1 MTKTFCPYAWTHLSA
16 ATDGNIRLCCNVT
29 DDDPRIRD
37 QNNQTMHVSD
47 IKDIQDA
54 FNVPMY
60 NDIRKKMLSG
70 EKVSLCQRCYDV
82 EENGGS
88 SIRNNAVK
96 HFGIDEHVDNTD
108 IETGEIKKVKIQS
121 LDFSWS
127 NYCNLK
133 CKMCSPDATNQLIE
147 EYIHF
152 GENYREVDLD
162 KWTFD
167 ALYDT
172 LETVSPNL
180 KEILVTGGEPLLNKD
195 FLKYIDYLVEN
206 EYAKDIILTFH
217 TNLTIMPSRFMERF
231 GKFKHTQIHISIDGT
246 EDTYEYIRYPGKWS
260 VVERNI
266 RKLATYIQN
275 ADNIGAEAHVV
286 FQSYNMHNICNL
298 LKYFNKFKSIKNF
311 ETMPYFINTY
321 HPWHSR
327 ISNVP
332 LKYRKKYVKRIR
344 TTVERLKIDK
354 TTHFYGSLQ
363 NCLAMVSNKKTDTKD
378 FIEHV
383 KSRDAYRKQDAF
395 KILSWIKDV

>member
-1 MTKTFCPYAWTHLSA
+1 MTATFCPFPWLHLSA

-29 DDDPRIRD
+29 DADPRIKD
-37 QNNQTMHVSD
+37 ENNKTIHVAD
-47 IKDIQDA
+47 IKDIQET
-54 FNVPMY
+54 FNTPMY
-60 NDIRKKMLSG
+60 KDIRKKMLAG
-70 EKVSLCQRCYDV
+70 EKVELCQRCYDV
-82 EENGGS
+82 ENNGGK
-88 SIRNNAVK
+88 SIRNNAIK
-96 HFGIDEHVDNTD
+96 HFGIDDHVANTD
-108 IETGEIKKVKIQS
+108 LDTGHIKDVQIQS

-167 ALYDT
+167 ALFDT

-195 FLKYIDYLVEN
+195 FLKYIDYLVEKD
-206 EYAKDIILTFH
+206 YAKDIVLLFH
-217 TNLTIMPSRFMERF
+217 TNLTIMPSRFLERF

-266 RKLATYIQN
+266 KKLSEYIQQS
-275 ADNIGAEAHVV
+275 DNLGAEAHVV
-286 FQSYNMHNICNL
+286 FQSYNLHNICDL
-298 LKYFNKFKSIKNF
+298 IEYFYQFKHIKNF
-311 ETMPYFINTY
+311 ETFPYFINTY

-327 ISNVP
+327 IEHVP
-332 LKYRKKYVKRIR
+332 LEYRKRYIKDI
-344 TTVERLKIDK
+344 ESLIDSLDIDK
-354 TTHFYGSLQ
+354 GTHFFGTIK
-363 NCLAMVSNKKTDTKD
+363 NCLAMAKNSQVSTDN
-378 FIEHV
+378 FLEHV
-383 KSRDAYRKQDAF
+383 KSRDEFRKQNAF
-395 KILSWIKDV
+395 NVIPWIKDV

>member
-1 MTKTFCPYAWTHLSA
+1 MSKTFCPYAWTHLSA

-29 DDDPRIRD
+29 DSDPRIKD
-37 QNNQTMHVSD
+37 KNGNTIHVAD
-47 IKDIQDA
+47 IENIQDT
-54 FNVPMY
+54 FNTKMY
-60 NDIRKKMLSG
+60 KDIRKKMIAG
-70 EKVSLCQRCYDV
+70 EAVDLCQRCYDV
-82 EENGGS
+82 ENNGGW

-96 HFGIDEHVDNTD
+96 HFGMDEFITNTDNT
-108 IETGEIKKVKIQS
+108 GYAKNVEIRS

-133 CKMCSPDATNQLIE
+133 CKMCSPDATNQLVE

-152 GENYREVDLD
+152 GESYREVDLD

-195 FLKYIDYLVEN
+195 FLKYIDYLVEKN
-206 EYAKDIILTFH
+206 YAKDIVLLFH

-231 GKFKHTQIHISIDGT
+231 SKFKHTQIHISIDGT

-260 VVERNI
+260 VVKRNI
-266 RKLATYIQN
+266 NKLAEYIKSTKN
-275 ADNIGAEAHVV
+275 MGAEAHIV
-286 FQSYNMHNICNL
+286 FQSYNMHNICDL
-298 LKYFNKFKSIKNF
+298 ITYFYQFKDIPNF
-311 ETMPYFINTY
+311 EILPYFINAY
-321 HPWHSR
+321 HPWHSG
-327 ISNVP
+327 IDNVP
-332 LKYRKKYVKRIR
+332 ISYRKQYADQIEKLVS
-344 TTVERLKIDK
+344 ELQIDT
-354 TTHFYGSLQ
+354 TTHFYGSLK
-363 NCLAMVSNKKTDTKD
+363 NCLSMINDQEPDTER

-395 KILSWIKDV
+395 KILPWIKDV

>member
-1 MTKTFCPYAWTHLSA
+1 MSKTFCPYAWTHLSA

-29 DDDPRIRD
+29 DSDPRIKD
-37 QNNQTMHVSD
+37 KNGNTIHVAD
-47 IKDIQDA
+47 IENIQDT
-54 FNVPMY
+54 FNTKMY
-60 NDIRKKMLSG
+60 KDIRKKMIAG
-70 EKVSLCQRCYDV
+70 EAVDLCQRCYDV
-82 EENGGS
+82 ENNGGW

-96 HFGIDEHVDNTD
+96 HFGMDEFITNTDNT
-108 IETGEIKKVKIQS
+108 GYAKNVEIRS

-133 CKMCSPDATNQLIE
+133 CKMCSPDATNQLVE

-152 GENYREVDLD
+152 GESYREVDLD

-195 FLKYIDYLVEN
+195 FLKYIDYLVEKN
-206 EYAKDIILTFH
+206 YAKDIVLLFH

-231 GKFKHTQIHISIDGT
+231 SKFKHTQIHISIDGT

-260 VVERNI
+260 VVKRNI
-266 RKLATYIQN
+266 NKLAEYIKSTKN
-275 ADNIGAEAHVV
+275 MGAEAHIV
-286 FQSYNMHNICNL
+286 FQSYNMHNICDL
-298 LKYFNKFKSIKNF
+298 ITYFYQFKDIPNF
-311 ETMPYFINTY
+311 EILPYFINAY
-321 HPWHSR
+321 HPWHSG
-327 ISNVP
+327 IDNVP
-332 LKYRKKYVKRIR
+332 VSYRKQYADQIEKLVS
-344 TTVERLKIDK
+344 ELQIDT
-354 TTHFYGSLQ
+354 TTHFYGSLK
-363 NCLAMVSNKKTDTKD
+363 NCLSMINDQEPDTER

-395 KILSWIKDV
+395 KILPWIKDV

>member
-16 ATDGNIRLCCNVT
+16 STDGYIRLCCNGT
-29 DDDPRIRD
+29 DSDPRIKD
-37 QNNQTMHVSD
+37 ENGNIIHIAD
-47 IKDIQDA
+47 IENIQDT
-54 FNVPMY
+54 FNTQMY
-60 NDIRKKMLSG
+60 KDIRKKMVAG
-70 EKVSLCQRCYDV
+70 ETVDFCQRCYDV
-82 EENGGS
+82 ENNGGW

-96 HFGIDEHVDNTD
+96 HFGIDEFVTNTD
-108 IETGEIKKVKIQS
+108 STGHVKNIEIRS
-121 LDFSWS
+121 LDLSWS

-133 CKMCSPDATNQLIE
+133 CKMCSPDATNQLVE

-152 GENYREVDLD
+152 GESYREVDLN

-180 KEILVTGGEPLLNKD
+180 TEILVTGGEPLLNKD
-195 FLKYIDYLVEN
+195 FLKYIDYLVEKD
-206 EYAKDIILTFH
+206 YANDIILTFH

-260 VVERNI
+260 VVKRNI
-266 RKLATYIQN
+266 NKLAEYVESAN
-275 ADNIGAEAHVV
+275 NIGAEAHVV
-286 FQSYNMHNICNL
+286 FQSYNMHNICDL
-298 LKYFNKFKSIKNF
+298 LRYFNKFKSIKNF
-311 ETMPYFINTY
+311 ETTPYFINAY
-321 HPWHSR
+321 HPWHSS
-327 ISNVP
+327 IDNVP
-332 LKYRKKYVKRIR
+332 LKYRKKYVKRIK
-344 TTVERLKIDK
+344 TLVEKLDIDK

-363 NCLAMVSNKKTDTKD
+363 NCLAMVSNKKTDNKD

-395 KILSWIKDV
+395 KILPWIKDV